1 MRDSVMICIGTII
14 WIIGMPICY
23 GLVTK
28 FVNDPDEEEF
38 ITIFSF
44 FWPATVPYALIY
56 YICEKIIHCVC
67 KAFSLPRHLYHFA
80 SKLRAKRTSKKEK

>member
-28 FVNDPDEEEF
+28 FANDPDEEEF

-67 KAFSLPRHLYHFA
+67 KAFSLPKHLYCFIH
-80 SKLRAKRTSKKEK
+80 KREKQERKENE